1 MPAGID
7 QFGRLNLP
15 ILDEVAIVKRLIDD
29 QPDLVARL
37 DLGTEVNLPLEDL
50 CQFRSE
56 ILAPGEVGKSG
67 PERTLDF
74 GSDRRLSRVEIELLD
89 FCLVR
94 IGAFQDLKD
103 AFVIDLIF
111 ESLQSAVALFFETK
125 C

>member
-56 ILAPGEVGKSG
+56 ILALRQIGKSF
-67 PERTLDF
+67 PERTMNL
-74 GSDRRLSRVEIELLD
+74 GSNGCLPHLEIELLD
-89 FCLVR
+89 FCLVG
-94 IGAFQDLKD
+94 IGTSMDLKN
-103 AFVIDLIF
+103 AFVVDLVF
-111 ESLQSAVALFFETK
+111 ECLQRA
-125 C
+125 